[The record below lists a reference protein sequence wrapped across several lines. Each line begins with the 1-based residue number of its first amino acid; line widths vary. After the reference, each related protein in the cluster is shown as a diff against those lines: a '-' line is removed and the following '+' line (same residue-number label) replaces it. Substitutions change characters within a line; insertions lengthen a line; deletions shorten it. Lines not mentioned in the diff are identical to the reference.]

1 MLIQQSRGDIMPEL
15 PEVETVKETLKRQ
28 ILNKNIKNIN
38 IYWDNII
45 AYPAKDLFITNIKNQ
60 MIKDINRKG
69 KWLIFELSDYYLL
82 CHLRMEGKFF
92 IKDGSAERVKHE
104 HIIFQLDDV
113 DLRYHDTRKFGKMH
127 LLKKEELM
135 IRGPLTKVGLEP
147 FDEDLTPAYLKAKY
161 KNKKIPIKTA
171 LLDQSII
178 TGIGNIYADEIL
190 FRAKINPLK
199 KANTLTN
206 KELERIIDN
215 TKKVLI
221 EAITM
226 GGTTIKS
233 YTSSLGVTGRFQQEL
248 MVHNQKG
255 KPCKTCGSVI
265 EKIVVNGRGT
275 YYCLSVKKT

>member
-1 MLIQQSRGDIMPEL
+1 MPEL

-28 ILNKNIKNIN
+28 ILNKTIKNIN

-190 FRAKINPLK
+190 FLAKLHPFKLGSKTTFKEAKEIIKYSKDVLTRAILK
-199 KANTLTN
+199 
-206 KELERIIDN
+206 
-215 TKKVLI
+215 
-221 EAITM
+221 
-226 GGTTIKS
+226 GGTTIYSFKS
-233 YTSSLGVTGRFQQEL
+233 DGNVGYFAQDLQ
-248 MVHNQKG
+248 VHHRYNE
-255 KPCKTCGSVI
+255 PCLVCGTLI
-265 EKIVVNGRGT
+265 DKEKIGGRT
-275 YYCLSVKKT
+275 SYYCKVCQRK